1 MERQSVTR
9 NHRSA
14 GRSHDRA
21 IVRHSAPSRA
31 PAHPI
36 LALQQSIGNQAVGG
50 LLGSSAIQAK
60 LRVNQPGDKFER
72 EADQTADAVMR
83 APADAA
89 GPVTPVASI
98 SRAVSGSAQRAT
110 EEEEPPVQRESRSP
124 LGRPEEE
131 SEKPRGPLLQLKE
144 ASDEEGLQ
152 RQADDK
158 EGEDLQRQEAEQEE
172 GEDLQRQESEAEEP
186 EVAQR
191 KEDEEVAQREEDE
204 EVAQGKEDE
213 EVAQRKEEEE
223 VTQRKEE
230 EEVAQRQEEEE
241 VTQRQEDDEVTQR
254 QEEDEDV
261 QTVQREEAED
271 DKEAVMP
278 SRVGGGAPSVP
289 RGFASSM
296 RQSSGDGQPVPEET
310 RTFFESRFGADFGSV
325 RIHTGTEATKLNR
338 SIRAK
343 AFTRA
348 NHIYFSD
355 GAYDPSSSGGK
366 TLLAHELT
374 HVVQQGHARPS
385 EASQPA
391 SSSPGVH
398 GGGGVLQRQED
409 EAAPEDQPTE
419 EQKAAALAA
428 AARAEKLAEQAAD
441 YGRAEVAK
449 SKQEKAEKKEE
460 EKGSKQKA
468 RAEGAQANE
477 AEKKGKKRRKPEERG
492 TRAAPPEKTE
502 GEPEAGE
509 ARAAEKS
516 PASPEED
523 PAFQQVVERVGG
535 VAKKEKSHA
544 PPHVKAAEAQAA
556 AEAPPEEISGRA
568 QNTHAGEMEKTE
580 TPPFDAAAFKAQL
593 LKRIE
598 ELTPKSVEEA
608 DEFEDNN
615 KLPAVKEQMSGQ
627 VAEGKAASRG
637 PLEEKKD
644 EGPDTKSV
652 EPKAVTPIPESAP
665 GGPPPGVGAG
675 GAAPKSKT
683 GAEVET
689 PIQENTQRLG
699 DELSTENI
707 TEEQLAKSNEPQF
720 NEALASKQEAE
731 TQAAEGP
738 QAYRQFEQAQLSEA
752 EAEAAATASA
762 RTKGMHAGRAEA
774 FGQVHEQQGQTK
786 SKDEAARLEV
796 GTHINGIYEKTKT
809 EVERILS
816 ELDGK
821 VETAFDEGAEAARK
835 AFEDYVEARM
845 EAYKERRYGGWF
857 GWARWAKDKLFGMP
871 EEVNEFY
878 VSGRNLYLRK
888 MDAVLD
894 TVVSII
900 GAELAAAKAEIARGR
915 KELADYLA
923 GLPEN
928 LKTVGSEASEQV
940 SMLFDSLEEN
950 VNNKQGE
957 LIDTLANK
965 YNEQLKAVD
974 ARIEEMKEAN
984 RGLVDKAISAIK
996 AVINTIIELKN
1007 LLFRVLAKIADVVMN
1022 IIADPIGFLGNM
1034 IDAVKLGLDNFG
1046 TNIEKHLEAGFIT
1059 WLTGSLGSVKLQ
1071 MPDDIFSAKG
1081 IFSIIVQVLG
1091 LSWDYIRGKAV
1102 KLLGEPVVKALEG
1115 GFKIFQILSKDGVA
1129 GLWEYAQEQFADLK
1143 EMVVD
1148 QIKNMLI
1155 TQVIK
1160 AGIKWLLSLLNP
1172 VAAFI
1177 KAAMAIYEI
1186 VSFFIQ
1192 KAKQIMELIEAF
1204 IDGIAAV
1211 AKGSISAAAK
1221 LIEDAFAKAIPLIIG
1236 FLASLLGISGLADRV
1251 QKLFLSLRKRIDKF
1265 IDNLLLKAKKFASK
1279 LMKKGGAASKAE
1291 TPGGKDVKSLAAKD
1305 IRVSLGG
1312 EIPNH
1317 QKAQK
1322 TMAYVYKKYSSQGL
1336 RFLDIRVNKNQRFD
1350 VYAGASPVTIIVG
1363 DIKHELDPKDF
1374 EGWKKLSLQLNP
1386 TIAAKTF
1393 MFVSVDGVRL
1403 HVYPLENDS
1412 KRHVEEVFA
1421 DEYLSK
1427 IRDAART
1434 KFLEQG
1440 KKTSVFLTLNRTAC
1454 PDCTNDQL
1462 VARVL
1467 TDENKKYINFSTSFA
1482 GPHAKGAEIS
1492 IKPFSVAAEG
1502 EERIITNLVLLI
1514 EAGAEVSATDVWSKF
1529 KEHHPH
1535 PMVRN
1540 FFAKNNLEIEKYL
1553 AGLIEQAKSRA
1564 KKADEDKKQIDEI
1577 KFGKE

>member
-83 APADAA
+83 APSDAA

-191 KEDEEVAQREEDE
+191 KEEEEVAQRKEDEEVAQREEDE
-204 EVAQGKEDE
+204 EVT
-213 EVAQRKEEEE
+213 QRKEEEE
-223 VTQRKEE
+223 VTQRKGE
-230 EEVAQRQEEEE
+230 EEVTQRQEEEE
-241 VTQRQEDDEVTQR
+241 VTQRKEEDEVAQR
-254 QEEDEDV
+254 KEEDEDV

-385 EASQPA
+385 EGSQPA

-398 GGGGVLQRQED
+398 GGVGGGGVLQRQED

-477 AEKKGKKRRKPEERG
+477 AEKKEKKRRKPEERG
-492 TRAAPPEKTE
+492 ARAAPPEKTE

-535 VAKKEKSHA
+535 VARKEKSHA

-786 SKDEAARLEV
+786 TKDEAARLEV

-923 GLPEN
+923 GLPES

-950 VNNKQGE
+950 VNNKQSE

-1265 IDNLLLKAKKFASK
+1265 IDKILLKAKQAARKLLSKMSPDKRGKVVDNKEQQKHQTIAKNVVSEMQKPPAQGTAYADLRAQKEKQIKTLVDKYGKQLKPPVKLTIRLRPPEEDRKDDDLDFTVRIGPNDEVQEGAVPSKEMDVKAAHDQAIAASRHPSLLK
-1279 LMKKGGAASKAE
+1279 GHGKYTTGHAGKEFSPETFNEVDKIGYETFDHSNPNIVHPGTKGIRPKTESGKQNKPNWIPDHQPPDELAKGGATLEFRFYPHSWPSARTQGGTVLAYKKKMKKLRNRDNSNWAE
-1291 TPGGKDVKSLAAKD
+1291 GVKS
-1305 IRVSLGG
+1305 
-1312 EIPNH
+1312 EW
-1317 QKAQK
+1317 
-1322 TMAYVYKKYSSQGL
+1322 
-1336 RFLDIRVNKNQRFD
+1336 F
-1350 VYAGASPVTIIVG
+1350 
-1363 DIKHELDPKDF
+1363 
-1374 EGWKKLSLQLNP
+1374 W
-1386 TIAAKTF
+1386 
-1393 MFVSVDGVRL
+1393 
-1403 HVYPLENDS
+1403 
-1412 KRHVEEVFA
+1412 
-1421 DEYLSK
+1421 
-1427 IRDAART
+1427 
-1434 KFLEQG
+1434 
-1440 KKTSVFLTLNRTAC
+1440 
-1454 PDCTNDQL
+1454 
-1462 VARVL
+1462 
-1467 TDENKKYINFSTSFA
+1467 
-1482 GPHAKGAEIS
+1482 
-1492 IKPFSVAAEG
+1492 
-1502 EERIITNLVLLI
+1502 
-1514 EAGAEVSATDVWSKF
+1514 
-1529 KEHHPH
+1529 
-1535 PMVRN
+1535 
-1540 FFAKNNLEIEKYL
+1540 
-1553 AGLIEQAKSRA
+1553 
-1564 KKADEDKKQIDEI
+1564 
-1577 KFGKE
+1577 